1 MDSDHLSIYIE
12 QYCHNNSNVMEKI
25 IDKMSPLLK
34 KYSSKFSIKD

>member
-25 IDKMSPLLK
+25 FLIFI
-34 KYSSKFSIKD
+34 FSWISQMLV